1 MRRSQT
7 LVTYSDLRKQ
17 ARTLEHDID
26 KKLLLL
32 NKLNVSI
39 GSSNVGGGGGG
50 AHWSAGGGTGDRQ
63 PLIDTATR
71 PPHQFDAL
79 SNDLHASIA
88 QLTDINDQVR
98 RVESHVGA
106 DIV

>member
-1 MRRSQT
+1 
-7 LVTYSDLRKQ
+7 LRKQ

-39 GSSNVGGGGGG
+39 GSSNVSGGG

-71 PPHQFDAL
+71 PPHQFDTL

-88 QLTDINDQVR
+88 QLTDINDQVW
-98 RVESHVGA
+98 RVESYVG
-106 DIV
+106 IGVV